1 MFLYVRVGFGLFAS
15 VSAKGLTSFQLL
27 TKPLSASV
35 LRN

>member
-1 MFLYVRVGFGLFAS
+1 MFLYARAGFGLFAS
-15 VSAKGLTSFQLL
+15 VSAKWLTSFQLS

>member
-1 MFLYVRVGFGLFAS
+1 MFLFVQVGVGLFAS
-15 VSAKGLTSFQLL
+15 VSAKWLTSFQSL